1 MFPKVN
7 PTTTKSWKN
16 LTEIRKSYGKTFPL
30 KETLEATDWNQRLA
44 QLELQ
49 DCTFDFSKNYL
60 NEKIFQ
66 ELLELAEECGLNA
79 AMNALKAGQRINE
92 TENRAVL
99 HTALRSIDGYDFDID
114 NKNIRKEV
122 DTQLARIKV
131 LCDQIHDKVL
141 KGVTGETIK
150 TVVNIGIG
158 GSDLGPCFVNEALKD
173 YHQGVQTYFLN
184 NIDGNNLADILE
196 QINPLTTLFVVVSKT
211 FTTIETMTNAAS
223 VRNWFTE
230 NGYNE
235 KQVFNHHFIAV
246 STECSIDKVTEFG
259 IPKEKAFLFWNW
271 VGGRFSL
278 WSAAGIS
285 IPLTIGFD
293 NFKQLLKGAQEAD
306 EHFFQKP
313 FHENIP
319 VLDALLTIWYT
330 NFWGCSTHA
339 ILPYSK
345 RLKKL
350 SNYLQQAVME
360 SNGKSVDRNNNQINY
375 STSPI
380 IFGGQGTN
388 SQHSF
393 FQLLHQGTWLIPTQF
408 IKVNNVPHKYKN
420 HQVILNANCL
430 AQADALLE
438 GQTHCSAQQ
447 YYEGNKPSTLIT
459 MDELTPK
466 NLGMLLAFYE
476 HRIFSEGI
484 LWNIYSFDQWGV
496 ELGKKIAKERMN
508 NSKI

>member
-99 HTALRSIDGYDFDID
+99 HTALRSIDGYDFEID

-293 NFKQLLKGAQEAD
+293 NFKQLLKGAQ
-306 EHFFQKP
+306 
-313 FHENIP
+313 
-319 VLDALLTIWYT
+319 
-330 NFWGCSTHA
+330 
-339 ILPYSK
+339 
-345 RLKKL
+345 
-350 SNYLQQAVME
+350 
-360 SNGKSVDRNNNQINY
+360 
-375 STSPI
+375 
-380 IFGGQGTN
+380 
-388 SQHSF
+388 
-393 FQLLHQGTWLIPTQF
+393 
-408 IKVNNVPHKYKN
+408 
-420 HQVILNANCL
+420 
-430 AQADALLE
+430 
-438 GQTHCSAQQ
+438 
-447 YYEGNKPSTLIT
+447 
-459 MDELTPK
+459 
-466 NLGMLLAFYE
+466 
-476 HRIFSEGI
+476 
-484 LWNIYSFDQWGV
+484 
-496 ELGKKIAKERMN
+496 
-508 NSKI
+508 

>member
-1 MFPKVN
+1 
-7 PTTTKSWKN
+7 
-16 LTEIRKSYGKTFPL
+16 
-30 KETLEATDWNQRLA
+30 
-44 QLELQ
+44 
-49 DCTFDFSKNYL
+49 
-60 NEKIFQ
+60 
-66 ELLELAEECGLNA
+66 
-79 AMNALKAGQRINE
+79 
-92 TENRAVL
+92 
-99 HTALRSIDGYDFDID
+99 
-114 NKNIRKEV
+114 
-122 DTQLARIKV
+122 
-131 LCDQIHDKVL
+131 
-141 KGVTGETIK
+141 
-150 TVVNIGIG
+150 
-158 GSDLGPCFVNEALKD
+158 
-173 YHQGVQTYFLN
+173 
-184 NIDGNNLADILE
+184 
-196 QINPLTTLFVVVSKT
+196 
-211 FTTIETMTNAAS
+211 
-223 VRNWFTE
+223 
-230 NGYNE
+230 
-235 KQVFNHHFIAV
+235 
-246 STECSIDKVTEFG
+246 
-259 IPKEKAFLFWNW
+259 
-271 VGGRFSL
+271 
-278 WSAAGIS
+278 
-285 IPLTIGFD
+285 
-293 NFKQLLKGAQEAD
+293 
-306 EHFFQKP
+306 
-313 FHENIP
+313 
-319 VLDALLTIWYT
+319 LTIWYT